1 MSQNFSFSAANNT
14 YIPTFNAEASGA
26 LIVSYA
32 RDPKRFA
39 VNRYSQ
45 VTKVDKQQGKYIRLN
60 PFDQN
65 RLLTTDGSDA
75 VWADGA
81 DRPINSDV
89 QFEYPLYSTFRRSLG
104 FHVGDLAATQAAWDV
119 VAAKAQVVA
128 SRMMGIQTSVALNAA
143 ITGLAANTGGTTSAA
158 YNAIGLNGKWNAGY
172 NDTGA
177 ANTHNYLRTGVQAVL
192 SAITL
197 NSNAVVDAQDLIAI
211 MNPTTAIA
219 IAKSNEVTD
228 TVKQSPFAVESLR
241 NDKNFSLW
249 GLPSSLFG
257 VGEVIV
263 ETTVQNASNPN
274 VNGTGTMSFVMP
286 DGDVLFVARPGGI
299 EGSMGSYSTLH
310 GYFVEEMTVET
321 WNDPINRREIGSVT
335 SDFTYVVAAPQTGY
349 LVTGVI

>member
-1 MSQNFSFSAANNT
+1 M
-14 YIPTFNAEASGA
+14 
-26 LIVSYA
+26 
-32 RDPKRFA
+32 
-39 VNRYSQ
+39 
-45 VTKVDKQQGKYIRLN
+45 
-60 PFDQN
+60 
-65 RLLTTDGSDA
+65 
-75 VWADGA
+75 
-81 DRPINSDV
+81 
-89 QFEYPLYSTFRRSLG
+89 
-104 FHVGDLAATQAAWDV
+104 
-119 VAAKAQVVA
+119 
-128 SRMMGIQTSVALNAA
+128 
-143 ITGLAANTGGTTSAA
+143 
-158 YNAIGLNGKWNAGY
+158 
-172 NDTGA
+172 
-177 ANTHNYLRTGVQAVL
+177 

>member
-1 MSQNFSFSAANNT
+1 MSQNFTFSAANNV
-14 YIPTFNAEASGA
+14 YIPTFSAEASGA

-39 VNRYSQ
+39 VNRYTQ
-45 VTKVDKQQGKYIRLN
+45 VTKVEKQTGKYIRLN
-60 PFDQN
+60 PYDQS
-65 RLLTTDGSDA
+65 RMLTTDGSDA

-89 QFEYPLYSTFRRSLG
+89 QFEYPLYQTYRRSLG
-104 FHVGDLAATQAAWDV
+104 FHVGDLAATQAAWDI

-128 SRMMGIQTSVALNAA
+128 SRMMTIQTSVAIQAA
-143 ITGLAANTGGTTSAA
+143 LASNVLPTATATALSG
-158 YNAIGLNGKWNAGY
+158 GKWDAGY
-172 NDTGA
+172 NADGA
-177 ANTHNYLRTGVQAVL
+177 ANTTNYFRLGVQDVL
-192 SAITL
+192 AAITL
-197 NSNAVVDAQDLIAI
+197 ATNAVVDAQDLCVV
-211 MNPTTAIA
+211 MNPNTAKA
-219 IAKSNEVTD
+219 LAASNEVTD
-228 TVKQSPFAVESLR
+228 TVKQSPFAVESLK

-263 ETTVQNASNPN
+263 ETTVYTSTNPGSNSQ
-274 VNGTGTMSFVMP
+274 TQTFVMP
-286 DGDVLFVARPGGI
+286 DGDILFLARPGAI

-335 SDFTYVVAAPQTGY
+335 SDFTYVVAAPASGY
-349 LVTGVI
+349 LVTAAI